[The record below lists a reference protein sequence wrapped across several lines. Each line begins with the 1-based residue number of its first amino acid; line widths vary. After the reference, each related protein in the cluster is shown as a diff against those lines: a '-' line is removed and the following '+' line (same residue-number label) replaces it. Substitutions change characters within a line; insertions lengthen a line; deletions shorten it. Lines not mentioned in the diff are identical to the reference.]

1 MRIGLHGLGALAPW
15 QSLVAALGDSIEVV
29 ALDGARCQAIVVC
42 GSSGS
47 DERADAAVLAFAR
60 GGGPVLG
67 LGEGFQALCALG
79 LLPGRVSAPGED
91 EGEPARAH
99 VRVEGRATP
108 FTSAIPAGRVMSFD
122 DASAVGLRFDIGEP
136 ETLEARGQVVF
147 RYCDSAGGD
156 PITPTSDVRSGPLSR
171 LRASSD
177 TRDSSQLRLA
187 SVPLIAPKV
196 RARAIAGI
204 CSETGNVVGF
214 LAAAAAVEALGAQL
228 LGSLRMHLRSKR

>member
-1 MRIGLHGLGALAPW
+1 MRIGLHGLAALASW
-15 QSLVAALGDSIEVV
+15 QSLVSALGDGVEAV

-42 GSSGS
+42 GSLGS

-67 LGEGFQALCALG
+67 LGEGFRALCALG

-122 DASAVGLRFDIGEP
+122 GASAVGLRFDIGEP
-136 ETLEARGQVVF
+136 ETLEARGQVIF
-147 RYCDSAGGD
+147 RYCDSAGG
-156 PITPTSDVRSGPLSR
+156 PIAPTWHAGERVDL
-171 LRASSD
+171 
-177 TRDSSQLRLA
+177 TTQLRLS

-204 CSETGNVVGF
+204 CSEAGNVVGV